1 MRFGCEGRRGRQRA
15 HTRARRRNRASRGHA
30 RALSPKGATTKCG
43 CFFSLL
49 VWPTWRPR
57 HPPRPSKVCVR
68 GQCTGVKAFAT
79 AICSP
84 EPCQENTAAFGRT
97 AAPRRA
103 GGAVLLTSAGVAARE
118 LPRPPRR
125 GRGRGQFVNV
135 WCHEP
140 KGVCYK
146 AAFCSSCDHLTDE
159 DVGNEAARSTTVQD
173 AQHDRAGQSVAVF
186 LGSSGR

>member
-1 MRFGCEGRRGRQRA
+1 MARETPRPPQRGRGGILLTSGAVRVRGAPRSRA
-15 HTRARRRNRASRGHA
+15 AAKARGPRPRARPR
-30 RALSPKGATTKCG
+30 PKGATTKCG

-57 HPPRPSKVCVR
+57 HPPHPSKVWVR

-84 EPCQENTAAFGRT
+84 EPCQENTAAYGRT

-125 GRGRGQFVNV
+125 GRGGGGQFVTL
-135 WCHEP
+135 WYHEP

-146 AAFCSSCDHLTDE
+146 AAFFGLVPE
-159 DVGNEAARSTTVQD
+159 
-173 AQHDRAGQSVAVF
+173 
-186 LGSSGR
+186 GRWE